1 MVVVNGGVADYAKCG
16 RTIENSRCIIHGGR
30 MGVHAE
36 GCQTVNVL
44 ADVRAERARQ
54 FARYGTNENFLDGT
68 GPEVDWLGNV
78 GGADDLT
85 AVEIQEGLRKRY
97 EAYEA
102 EYGVVTFR
110 HLVAE
115 EVAEAFQESSPARL
129 RAELLQ
135 VAALAVS
142 WIEKI
147 DARIPEWRDLD
158 STEAPQVGDVAFKK
172 GTELDG
178 REVTIV
184 EGEWFWFHLTTS
196 ESGPYAVE
204 DYTFRRRVR

>member
-1 MVVVNGGVADYAKCG
+1 MVVVDTGQDYAPCRRSISDEK
-16 RTIENSRCIIHGGR
+16 RCMVHGGFLSK
-30 MGVHAE
+30 HLE

-44 ADVRAERARQ
+44 SDVRAERARQ
-54 FARYGTNENFLDGT
+54 FARYGNNEDLDDGT
-68 GPEVDWLGNV
+68 GRDVVWFNEIPAQ
-78 GGADDLT
+78 GA
-85 AVEIQEGLRKRY
+85 EILLRNAY

-102 EYGVVTFR
+102 EHGKPTFR
-110 HLVAE
+110 HLVLE
-115 EVAEAFQESSPARL
+115 EVAEAMQESNPARL

-147 DARIPEWRDLD
+147 DSRIPEWRDLD
-158 STEAPQVGDVAFKK
+158 VTENPEPGDICFKK

-184 EGEWFWFHLTTS
+184 EGAAFWFSLLVS
-196 ESGPYAVE
+196 ESGPYFVG

>member
-1 MVVVNGGVADYAKCG
+1 MAVVDTGQDYSACTRNPG
-16 RTIENSRCIIHGGR
+16 ETRCKIHGGR
-30 MGVHAE
+30 MGLHAQ

-44 ADVRAERARQ
+44 SDVRAERARQ
-54 FARYGTNENFLDGT
+54 FATHGTNENFLDGT
-68 GPEVDWLGNV
+68 GPDVKWFGDV
-78 GGADDLT
+78 T
-85 AVEIQEGLRKRY
+85 ASQAEQTLRTNY

-102 EYGVVTFR
+102 EHGVVTFR

-115 EVAEAFQESSPARL
+115 EVAEAFQESNPARL

-147 DARIPEWRDLD
+147 DARIPEWRDLED
-158 STEAPQVGDVAFKK
+158 MEPVEVGDMAFKN

-178 REVTIV
+178 RMVTIV
-184 EGEWFWFHLTTS
+184 QDEFFWMHLVTS
-196 ESGPYAVE
+196 ESGPHDVQ

>member
-1 MVVVNGGVADYAKCG
+1 MVVVHGVEDYAKCY
-16 RTIENSRCIIHGGR
+16 RVPDDSRCRIHGGR

-44 ADVRAERARQ
+44 SDVRAERARQ
-54 FARYGTNENFLDGT
+54 FARYGTNEDLLDGT
-68 GPEVDWLGNV
+68 GPQVEWLGDV
-78 GGADDLT
+78 GGS
-85 AVEIQEGLRKRY
+85 AVDIEGYLRKNY
-97 EAYEA
+97 EAHET
-102 EYGVVTFR
+102 EFGKPTFR

-115 EVAEAFQESSPARL
+115 EVAEAFQENNPKRL
-129 RAELLQ
+129 REELLQ

-147 DARIPEWRDLD
+147 DARVPEWRDLD
-158 STEAPQVGDVAFKK
+158 VTENPEPGDMAFKK

-184 EGEWFWFHLTTS
+184 EPEEGMFWFHLLVS

>member
-1 MVVVNGGVADYAKCG
+1 MVVVDTGQDYAPCRRSISDEK
-16 RTIENSRCIIHGGR
+16 RCMVHGGFLSK
-30 MGVHAE
+30 HLE

-44 ADVRAERARQ
+44 SDVRAERARQ
-54 FARYGTNENFLDGT
+54 FARYGTNEDFLDGT
-68 GPEVDWLGNV
+68 G
-78 GGADDLT
+78 ADVKWFGDVT
-85 AVEIQEGLRKRY
+85 AVQAEQTLRTNY

-102 EYGVVTFR
+102 EHGVVTFR

-115 EVAEAFQESSPARL
+115 EVAEAFQESNPARL

-147 DARIPEWRDLD
+147 DSRIPEWRDLD
-158 STEAPQVGDVAFKK
+158 VTENPEPGDICFKK

-184 EGEWFWFHLTTS
+184 EGAAFWFSLLVS
-196 ESGPYAVE
+196 ESGPYDVQ

>member
-1 MVVVNGGVADYAKCG
+1 MVVVDTGQDYAACRRNTSDEK
-16 RTIENSRCIIHGGR
+16 RCAVHGGFLR
-30 MGVHAE
+30 KHME

-54 FARYGTNENFLDGT
+54 FARYGTNENLLDGT
-68 GPEVDWLGNV
+68 GPQVEWLGDV
-78 GGADDLT
+78 GGSASD
-85 AVEIQEGLRKRY
+85 IEGYLRKNY
-97 EAYEA
+97 EAHEA
-102 EYGVVTFR
+102 EYGSPTFR

-115 EVAEAFQESSPARL
+115 EVAEAFQENNPSRL

-147 DARIPEWRDLD
+147 DARIPEWRDLED
-158 STEAPQVGDVAFKK
+158 MEPVEVGDMAFKR

-178 REVTIV
+178 REVSIV
-184 EGEWFWFHLTTS
+184 QDEFFWFHLSTT
-196 ESGPYAVE
+196 ESGPYDVQ
-204 DYTFRRRVR
+204 DYDFRRRVR